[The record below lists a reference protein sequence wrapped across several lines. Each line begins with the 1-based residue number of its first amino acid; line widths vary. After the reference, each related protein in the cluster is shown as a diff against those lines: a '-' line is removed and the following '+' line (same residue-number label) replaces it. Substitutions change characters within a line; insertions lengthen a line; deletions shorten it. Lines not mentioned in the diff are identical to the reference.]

1 MDRMIHTALNSLKN
15 LHDIRQTTAQN
26 LSSVDIP
33 GFRKDLPNEGGSG
46 FIEAMNTAS
55 ARVMNLETGKAGFSD
70 KQGAL
75 RQLGAQ
81 TDVAIMS
88 EGYFFVQP
96 KQGEIALSRRGD
108 FSINAEGF
116 LMNGAQELML
126 DEGLQPMQMPAFSE
140 FQITENGEISV
151 SPLDGPAGQFQ
162 AGGVLGTTSARDEVL
177 TKGADGQIRRFD
189 GTVPDVD
196 QQVTLVQG
204 ALEAS
209 NVDPVEELV
218 LSLDAQRQ
226 FEIGVKFIKMAED
239 IDRGGAELMRLPQN

>member
-1 MDRMIHTALNSLKN
+1 MIHTALNSLKN

-151 SPLDGPAGQFQ
+151 SPLNGPAGQFQ
-162 AGGVLGTTSARDEVL
+162 PVGVIGTTSARDEVL

>member
-1 MDRMIHTALNSLKN
+1 MIHTALNSLKN

-126 DEGLQPMQMPAFSE
+126 DEGLKPMQMPAFSE

-151 SPLDGPAGQFQ
+151 SPMDGPAGQFQ
-162 AGGVLGTTSARDEVL
+162 AVGVLGTTSARDEVL

>member
-1 MDRMIHTALNSLKN
+1 MIHTALNSLKN

-33 GFRKDLPNEGGSG
+33 GFSKDLPNEGGSG

-162 AGGVLGTTSARDEVL
+162 AVGVLGTTSARDEVL

>member
-1 MDRMIHTALNSLKN
+1 MIHTALNSLKN

-46 FIEAMNTAS
+46 FIEAMDTAS

-151 SPLDGPAGQFQ
+151 SPMDGPAGQFQ
-162 AGGVLGTTSARDEVL
+162 AVGVLGTTSARGEVL

>member
-1 MDRMIHTALNSLKN
+1 MIHTALNSLKN

-151 SPLDGPAGQFQ
+151 SPMDGPAGQFQ
-162 AGGVLGTTSARDEVL
+162 AVGVLGTTSARGEVL

>member
-1 MDRMIHTALNSLKN
+1 MIHTALNSLKN

-151 SPLDGPAGQFQ
+151 SPMDGPAGQFQ
-162 AGGVLGTTSARDEVL
+162 AVGVLGTTSARDEVL

>member
-46 FIEAMNTAS
+46 FIEAMDTAS

-151 SPLDGPAGQFQ
+151 SPMDGPAGQFQ
-162 AGGVLGTTSARDEVL
+162 AVGVLGTTSARGEVL

-196 QQVTLVQG
+196 QQVTLMQG

>member
-1 MDRMIHTALNSLKN
+1 
-15 LHDIRQTTAQN
+15 
-26 LSSVDIP
+26 
-33 GFRKDLPNEGGSG
+33 
-46 FIEAMNTAS
+46 
-55 ARVMNLETGKAGFSD
+55 
-70 KQGAL
+70 
-75 RQLGAQ
+75 
-81 TDVAIMS
+81 
-88 EGYFFVQP
+88 
-96 KQGEIALSRRGD
+96 
-108 FSINAEGF
+108 
-116 LMNGAQELML
+116 MNGAQELML

-151 SPLDGPAGQFQ
+151 SPLNGPAGQFQ
-162 AGGVLGTTSARDEVL
+162 PVGVIGTTSARDEVL